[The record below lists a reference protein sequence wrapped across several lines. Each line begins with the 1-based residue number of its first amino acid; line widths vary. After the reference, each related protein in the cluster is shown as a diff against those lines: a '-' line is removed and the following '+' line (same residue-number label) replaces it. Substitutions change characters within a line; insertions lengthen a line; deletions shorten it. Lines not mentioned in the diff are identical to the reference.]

1 MQAVLSKEW
10 LQLRIVTLGSY
21 EDLVT
26 STFSGICSKANK
38 QKKAKERIREAEQTN
53 MAKTTS
59 KMTLSQ
65 PRSGCKISPNI
76 SRRQSPCCELI

>member
-21 EDLVT
+21 EDMVT
-26 STFSGICSKANK
+26 STLSGICSKANK
-38 QKKAKERIREAEQTN
+38 QKEKAKERIREAEQTN

-65 PRSGCKISPNI
+65 PRSGCKISPHL
-76 SRRQSPCCELI
+76 SPTKSLL